1 MSIHYLISFD
11 LTHGKFHVDTED
23 EAESFVFTPEE
34 ASRLTGESQL
44 VRGYP
49 TEHGSAAWSKVEDGE
64 PGYPNDFKETVQAI
78 LDGLGHHFK
87 TTDTQIVRLP

>member
-23 EAESFVFTPEE
+23 EAESFVFTPAE
-34 ASRLTGESQL
+34 AAKLTGESQK
-44 VRGYP
+44 VRCYVDEDVHH
-49 TEHGSAAWSKVEDGE
+49 TELLQDGQPE
-64 PGYPNDFKETVQAI
+64 GDSDYIDVAHRI
-78 LDGLGHHFK
+78 LNALGRHFK

>member
-23 EAESFVFTPEE
+23 EAESFVFTPAE
-34 ASRLTGESQL
+34 AAKLTGESQKVQCYL
-44 VRGYP
+44 DGE
-49 TEHGSAAWSKVEDGE
+49 EHHVENLEDGQ
-64 PGYPNDFKETVQAI
+64 PDCDSDYMDVARNI
-78 LDGLGHHFK
+78 LRALGRHFK